1 MGVFSGAVPGASEC
15 TAKGVSQARSASLVC
30 GGAPVFAFSPCSV
43 GFLHSFFWSNM
54 PMYASV
60 QSVSDRSAF
69 SKVVPDS
76 TALLKTAPFRS
87 GESGGARR

>member
-1 MGVFSGAVPGASEC
+1 
-15 TAKGVSQARSASLVC
+15 
-30 GGAPVFAFSPCSV
+30 
-43 GFLHSFFWSNM
+43 M